1 MPEILKNT
9 LIALA
14 VVGVSGVLFGYLLSL
29 ASKFFAVKIDER
41 VQKIRSCLPGA
52 NCGGCGYAGCDAYA
66 AAVNEGAPVNLC
78 NAGGQPVADQ
88 IAEITGRA
96 AGKVE
101 EKKAFV
107 YCSGGGSGKFRYE
120 FFGMESCIPASRV
133 DGGPH
138 VCSFACV
145 GLGSCVKV
153 CRFHAISIKNGV
165 AVVDHDVCTGC
176 GACVAECPKGIIGLV
191 PVSQNVAVPCR
202 SHMKGADTM
211 KSCDLGCIGCKKCEK
226 TCEHGAI
233 TVTDALASIDYEKC
247 VSCGKCLEVCPR
259 HLIRSIFGSPFVRE
273 ESPDELKK
281 AHDDSAEK
289 LKTVVTTR
297 TVDENVVIPSA
308 LSAEN
313 VAKAAEKAP
322 APAEALAKGPVP
334 APEAQKEP
342 SDAAPAPEPAPAERP
357 VPVPEEAP
365 AEAPAAPSAEVQ
377 DELDKVFREIAEGK
391 TAEVKTAR
399 SPAEEP
405 SAEPLPAE
413 EPAPAPDSP
422 KESE

>member
-41 VQKIRSCLPGA
+41 VEKIRSCLPGA

-88 IAEITGRA
+88 IAAITGRD

-145 GLGSCVKV
+145 GLGSCTKV

-165 AVVDHDVCTGC
+165 AVVDHDLCTGC

-211 KSCDLGCIGCKKCEK
+211 KSCDLGCIGCKRCEK

-259 HLIRSIFGSPFVRE
+259 HLIRSIFGSPFVKD

-281 AHDDSAEK
+281 AHDASSEK
-289 LKTVVTTR
+289 LKTVVQTKTA
-297 TVDENVVIPSA
+297 DEAAVIPEA

-313 VAKAAEKAP
+313 VAKAAEKA
-322 APAEALAKGPVP
+322 AASAEAPK
-334 APEAQKEP
+334 
-342 SDAAPAPEPAPAERP
+342 AAPAPEEAEKPAESAPAPA
-357 VPVPEEAP
+357 PVPEEAP
-365 AEAPAAPSAEVQ
+365 AAGDAPAAPSAEVQ
-377 DELDKVFREIAEGK
+377 DELDKVFREIAEEK
-391 TAEVKTAR
+391 LAEIKN
-399 SPAEEP
+399 
-405 SAEPLPAE
+405 AEPAAE
-413 EPAPAPDSP
+413 APPPEDTPPAPEDP
-422 KESE
+422 KESL

>member
-41 VQKIRSCLPGA
+41 VEKIRSCLPGA

-88 IAEITGRA
+88 IASITGRD

-153 CRFHAISIKNGV
+153 CRFHAISVKNGV
-165 AVVDHDVCTGC
+165 AVVDPDVCTGC
-176 GACVAECPKGIIGLV
+176 GACAAECPKGIIGLV

-211 KSCDLGCIGCKKCEK
+211 RSCDLGCIGCKKCEK

-247 VSCGKCLEVCPR
+247 VSCGKCLAVCPR
-259 HLIRSIFGSPFVRE
+259 HLIRSIHGSPFVKE

-281 AHDDSAEK
+281 AHDASSEK
-289 LKTVVTTR
+289 LKTVVQTR
-297 TVDENVVIPSA
+297 TADEAVVIPSA

-313 VAKAAEKAP
+313 VAKAAEKAA
-322 APAEALAKGPVP
+322 APAAAPETAP
-334 APEAQKEP
+334 APETPAAP
-342 SDAAPAPEPAPAERP
+342 SDEAAAPAPVPEGPAPEPA
-357 VPVPEEAP
+357 EAP
-365 AEAPAAPSAEVQ
+365 ASDDAPAAPSAEVQ
-377 DELDKVFREIAEGK
+377 DELDKVFREIAEEK
-391 TAEVKTAR
+391 LAEIKN
-399 SPAEEP
+399 
-405 SAEPLPAE
+405 AEPAGEASPDKEMAPVPE
-413 EPAPAPDSP
+413 EP
-422 KESE
+422 KESD

>member
-41 VQKIRSCLPGA
+41 VEKIRSCLPGA

-88 IAEITGRA
+88 IAAITGRD

-153 CRFHAISIKNGV
+153 CRFHAISVKNGV
-165 AVVDHDVCTGC
+165 AVVDPDVCTGC
-176 GACVAECPKGIIGLV
+176 GACAAECPKGIIGLV
-191 PVSQNVAVPCR
+191 PVAQNVAVPCR

-211 KSCDLGCIGCKKCEK
+211 RSCDLGCIGCKKCEK

-247 VSCGKCLEVCPR
+247 VSCRK
-259 HLIRSIFGSPFVRE
+259 
-273 ESPDELKK
+273 
-281 AHDDSAEK
+281 
-289 LKTVVTTR
+289 
-297 TVDENVVIPSA
+297 
-308 LSAEN
+308 
-313 VAKAAEKAP
+313 
-322 APAEALAKGPVP
+322 
-334 APEAQKEP
+334 
-342 SDAAPAPEPAPAERP
+342 
-357 VPVPEEAP
+357 
-365 AEAPAAPSAEVQ
+365 
-377 DELDKVFREIAEGK
+377 
-391 TAEVKTAR
+391 
-399 SPAEEP
+399 
-405 SAEPLPAE
+405 
-413 EPAPAPDSP
+413 
-422 KESE
+422 

>member
-41 VQKIRSCLPGA
+41 VVKIRSCLPGA

-88 IAEITGRA
+88 IAAITGRD

-145 GLGSCVKV
+145 GLGSCTKV

-165 AVVDHDVCTGC
+165 AVVDHDLCTGC
-176 GACVAECPKGIIGLV
+176 GACVAECPKVIIGLV

-211 KSCDLGCIGCKKCEK
+211 KSCDLGCIGCKRCEK

-259 HLIRSIFGSPFVRE
+259 HLIRSIFGSPFVKD

-281 AHDDSAEK
+281 AHDASSEK
-289 LKTVVTTR
+289 LKTVVQTKTA
-297 TVDENVVIPSA
+297 DEAAVIPEA

-313 VAKAAEKAP
+313 VAKAAEKA
-322 APAEALAKGPVP
+322 AASAEAPK
-334 APEAQKEP
+334 
-342 SDAAPAPEPAPAERP
+342 AAPAPEEAEKPAGSAPAPA
-357 VPVPEEAP
+357 PVPEEAP
-365 AEAPAAPSAEVQ
+365 AAGDAPAAPSAEVQ
-377 DELDKVFREIAEGK
+377 DELDKVFREIAEEK
-391 TAEVKTAR
+391 LAEIKN
-399 SPAEEP
+399 AE
-405 SAEPLPAE
+405 SAAE
-413 EPAPAPDSP
+413 APPPKDTPPAPEDP
-422 KESE
+422 KESL

>member
-1 MPEILKNT
+1 
-9 LIALA
+9 
-14 VVGVSGVLFGYLLSL
+14 
-29 ASKFFAVKIDER
+29 
-41 VQKIRSCLPGA
+41 
-52 NCGGCGYAGCDAYA
+52 
-66 AAVNEGAPVNLC
+66 
-78 NAGGQPVADQ
+78 
-88 IAEITGRA
+88 
-96 AGKVE
+96 
-101 EKKAFV
+101 
-107 YCSGGGSGKFRYE
+107 
-120 FFGMESCIPASRV
+120 MESCIPASRV

-365 AEAPAAPSAEVQ
+365 VEAPAAPSAEVQ

>member
-41 VQKIRSCLPGA
+41 VVKIRSCLPGA

-78 NAGGQPVADQ
+78 NAGGQHVADQ
-88 IAEITGRA
+88 IAAITGRD

-145 GLGSCVKV
+145 GLGSCTKV

-165 AVVDHDVCTGC
+165 AVVDHDLCTGC

-211 KSCDLGCIGCKKCEK
+211 KSCDLGCIGCKRCEK

-259 HLIRSIFGSPFVRE
+259 HLIRSIFGSPFVKD

-281 AHDDSAEK
+281 AHDASSEK
-289 LKTVVTTR
+289 LKTVVQTKTA
-297 TVDENVVIPSA
+297 DEAAVIPEA

-313 VAKAAEKAP
+313 VAKAAEKA
-322 APAEALAKGPVP
+322 AASAEAPK
-334 APEAQKEP
+334 
-342 SDAAPAPEPAPAERP
+342 AAPAPEEAEKPAGSAPTPA
-357 VPVPEEAP
+357 PVPEEAP
-365 AEAPAAPSAEVQ
+365 AAGDAPAAPSAEVQ
-377 DELDKVFREIAEGK
+377 DELDKVFREIAEEK
-391 TAEVKTAR
+391 LAEIKN
-399 SPAEEP
+399 AE
-405 SAEPLPAE
+405 SAAE
-413 EPAPAPDSP
+413 APPPKDTPPAPEDP
-422 KESE
+422 KESL